1 MQQQTICKLF
11 AVKDQ
16 LRQSNE
22 RKDLKLSKFLF
33 CLRKRKRKENNEQ
46 HACGFY
52 GESKSM
58 MCFFILLNF
67 VNFHNFNRTTK
78 NSKSRNLCTNLN

>member
-52 GESKSM
+52 GESKS
-58 MCFFILLNF
+58 IF
-67 VNFHNFNRTTK
+67 VNFNRTTK
-78 NSKSRNLCTNLN
+78 NSKSRNLCTNPN